1 MKPTVEDRPRRR
13 VHAFVDV
20 LRRGVSEEVGDE
32 QEDDQRVLD
41 GVHDQQV
48 VATGLGSV
56 RQRVDLSG
64 DDGSKVPNVSMV
76 GFTSYAFIHL
86 MKIIKS
92 LFLFDRGKNKIIWN
106 NFFLLKC
113 LRNRN

>member
-1 MKPTVEDRPRRR
+1 MKKDVTCPHEGHSPGVNKFWKVWGRLARTRPRRR

-20 LRRGVSEEVGDE
+20 LRRGVCEEVGDE

-48 VATGLGSV
+48 VAAGLGSV

-64 DDGSKVPNVSMV
+64 DDGSM
-76 GFTSYAFIHL
+76 
-86 MKIIKS
+86 
-92 LFLFDRGKNKIIWN
+92 
-106 NFFLLKC
+106 
-113 LRNRN
+113 